1 MLLLSQLQ
9 KRIEQLEKEN
19 QFQKSHNDPSIIPG
33 EEVHISPR
41 SRLLV
46 EGTEYRAAMEWVLV
60 DCQAGKERWSKWVHA
75 STLMIACPGTELPE
89 ELTHA
94 LQVARVESSSHRA
107 DVSGQLTGLQQEYEA
122 YRKRTKAATTLL
134 QERLAEATQQTTS
147 LKTELDVANST
158 ISEQQKSLETIQQ
171 TLADS
176 EMANQQ
182 SIEQYEK
189 QLAVAKEESDDL
201 RSQLE
206 NQLIAQVESSRI
218 QDELQARMEK
228 SEQERLSLVE
238 DLHVK
243 EAALTQLEKALSLLQ
258 NQPISESMSTS
269 GENPSSESTHDIPNL
284 ADSDQAMVMRN
295 HNDQQEE
302 DGSHSLSQ
310 TNKAIPIQVVS
321 EPPSSLQMPADV
333 LRPIEADHDRLL
345 ASRKLNKIQN
355 FNVECGMWNVE
366 CGI

>member
-1 MLLLSQLQ
+1 MLLSQLQ

-41 SRLLV
+41 SRLLI

-147 LKTELDVANST
+147 LRTELDAANST
-158 ISEQQKSLETIQQ
+158 IAEQKKSLETIRQ
-171 TLADS
+171 TLANS

-182 SIEQYEK
+182 TIEQFEK
-189 QLAVAKEESDDL
+189 QLAVAKEEADDL

-206 NQLIAQVESSRI
+206 DQLIAQVETSRI
-218 QDELQARMEK
+218 RDEMQAQVEK

-238 DLHVK
+238 DLRVK

-258 NQPISESMSTS
+258 NQSVSESTSTS
-269 GENPSSESTHDIPNL
+269 GEHPSTQSTHDIPSL
-284 ADSDQAMVMRN
+284 ADNDPMMVMREQS
-295 HNDQQEE
+295 DQRLKEE
-302 DGSHSLSQ
+302 SHSSTQ
-310 TNKAIPIQVVS
+310 TSNSVPIQVVS

-345 ASRKLNKIQN
+345 TRRKLIN
-355 FNVECGMWNVE
+355 F
-366 CGI
+366 